1 MRIAVA
7 LGVVL
12 LATPV
17 WGQTPRPRLP
27 LTGPLTGN
35 IIQDFGPKTGLT
47 GAPVTDLQNFFN
59 AKLLPDLQ
67 YALKLATASKNN
79 ITGDCYQAWIDII
92 NTQQTAVKNPD
103 GTDIVMPD
111 PHIITEFEK
120 LVELRNALQPESQ
133 FMIKCSPVASMV
145 KKDIAGFIGL
155 VLSGGAGLA
164 TLVPGL

>member
-1 MRIAVA
+1 
-7 LGVVL
+7 
-12 LATPV
+12 
-17 WGQTPRPRLP
+17 
-27 LTGPLTGN
+27 LTGN

-92 NTQQTAVKNPD
+92 NTQQIAVKNPD

-133 FMIKCSPVASMV
+133 FMIKCS
-145 KKDIAGFIGL
+145 L
-155 VLSGGAGLA
+155 
-164 TLVPGL
+164 

>member
-1 MRIAVA
+1 MKVIIVLGLTLLMTPA
-7 LGVVL
+7 LAQGL
-12 LATPV
+12 
-17 WGQTPRPRLP
+17 PRTRPA
-27 LTGPLTGN
+27 LTGN
-35 IIQDFGPKTGLT
+35 IQNDLATATGRTLT

-59 AKLLPDLQ
+59 SKLLPDLQ

-92 NTQQTAVKNPD
+92 MTQQAAIKNADGSDTA
-103 GTDIVMPD
+103 MPD

-145 KKDIAGFIGL
+145 KKDIAGFIGI